1 MHFNLISIVSAIAL
15 ILICAIAII
24 NNYSQLNL
32 LLKNTGKSFNAK
44 CYYLDFSESRK
55 DPIKRKI
62 YPFEDEK
69 IGLTHF
75 KNLLDENV
83 KKGWEKYNGS

>member
-1 MHFNLISIVSAIAL
+1 MW
-15 ILICAIAII
+15 
-24 NNYSQLNL
+24 
-32 LLKNTGKSFNAK
+32 KSNKEKASDYPSYL

-62 YPFEDEK
+62 YPFEEEK
-69 IGLTHF
+69 IGLAYF

-83 KKGWEKYNGS
+83 KKGWEKFNGS